1 MAIRFLSLSR
11 VLTIQNESIDVYGGS
26 PRVRDMALLQSAIAQ
41 PRASFGGQ
49 DLHEDFA
56 SKAAAYLYHIVMNHP
71 FVDGNKRAGAMAA
84 FVFLDMNGIDF
95 DAPEPEFRDLV
106 MDLAAGKIDKA
117 DVITFFKRH
126 VKS

>member
-26 PRVRDMALLQSAIAQ
+26 PGVRDMALLQSAIAQ

-106 MDLAAGKIDKA
+106 MDVAAGKIDKA
-117 DVITFFKRH
+117 DVITFFKR
-126 VKS
+126 